1 MSTLH
6 DARADRR
13 RVQHALERHPDR
25 ALLGRGPL
33 EVLEHR
39 PDVVEVVSLTRY
51 LVRATLTTLWCNFFE
66 DSSLLSCTPTTS
78 GGRVDGEGAVLGIP
92 LDVGFYAY
100 REGSPNPCW
109 LWMLFVD
116 SGRNRLTEKLALAPG
131 LIYCRV

>member
-51 LVRATLTTLWCNFFE
+51 LVRATLTTLWCNHCE
-66 DSSLLSCTPTTS
+66 ASSHWHTNTHTHACTNYCQS
-78 GGRVDGEGAVLGIP
+78 I
-92 LDVGFYAY
+92 F
-100 REGSPNPCW
+100 GS
-109 LWMLFVD
+109 
-116 SGRNRLTEKLALAPG
+116 
-131 LIYCRV
+131 